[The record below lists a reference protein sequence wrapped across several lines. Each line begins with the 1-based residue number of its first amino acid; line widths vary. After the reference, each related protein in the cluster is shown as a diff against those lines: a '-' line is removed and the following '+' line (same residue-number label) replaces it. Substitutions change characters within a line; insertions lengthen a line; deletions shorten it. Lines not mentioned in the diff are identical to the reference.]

1 MTPGRDNLRLS
12 TPPASVPYW
21 LAVIFLLSFT
31 ACGLQTGRREIPPE
45 VQSQVV
51 EISDDIAAE
60 RYEKVYNEAADLWRQ
75 DSDLEHSTAML
86 KTLKEKL
93 GSVKNRTVH
102 SALEQ
107 ENSGGPLQGRSFTL
121 TYQTNFERGEGM
133 ETFTFIQRNSQWL
146 LARYRV
152 NSTALK

>member
-1 MTPGRDNLRLS
+1 MTPERNNLRQSLQFTS
-12 TPPASVPYW
+12 IGYW
-21 LAVIFLLSFT
+21 LVVALLLVFT
-31 ACGLQTGRREIPPE
+31 ACGLQTGGREIPAE
-45 VQSQVV
+45 VESQVTA
-51 EISDDIAAE
+51 ISDDIAAE
-60 RYEKVYNEAADLWRQ
+60 RYEKIYNEAADLWRQ

-86 KTLKEKL
+86 KQLREKL
-93 GSVKNRTVH
+93 GGVKNRTVH
-102 SALEQ
+102 SAIEQ

-133 ETFTFIQRNSQWL
+133 ETFTFVQRNSQWL